1 MRGMEDPVMGRL
13 RRLGPREESVP
24 TLHSPALQGT
34 GPSQQGQ
41 QGHAARI
48 LAQNR
53 ASRASAHTVI
63 SPTPPSEARLSHPG
77 GWALNWDTGN
87 PKAWEKN
94 TGTRTCRWEGSML
107 RARGGKRSHFFFG
120 PAV

>member
-1 MRGMEDPVMGRL
+1 MKRREWARLKSMRGMEDPVMGRL

-48 LAQNR
+48 SAQNR
-53 ASRASAHTVI
+53 ASRASAHSDQPLT
-63 SPTPPSEARLSHPG
+63 SL
-77 GWALNWDTGN
+77 
-87 PKAWEKN
+87 
-94 TGTRTCRWEGSML
+94 
-107 RARGGKRSHFFFG
+107 
-120 PAV
+120 